1 MPLDKARGEV
11 IEGYEGKPFIVLP
24 VGLIADLNQVLVPY
38 VKPGKL
44 GRKAQGVRPLFE
56 DAMAKAAE
64 AFAAKGLFTP
74 VPHDESAIL
83 IQLYPHQ
90 RQLVFVV
97 ARMLHGQE
105 HFTTPI
111 SYDLP
116 PPVLNQIVAAAKR
129 ALLNRGNE
137 RL

>member
-1 MPLDKARGEV
+1 MPLDKERGER
-11 IEGYEGKPFIVLP
+11 IEGYEGEAFIVLP
-24 VGLIADLNQVLVPY
+24 VSLIADMNQTLVPY
-38 VKPGKL
+38 VKSGKF
-44 GRKAQGVRPLFE
+44 GKKAQGVRPLFE

-64 AFAAKGLFTP
+64 AFAQKGLYAP
-74 VPHDESAIL
+74 VSRDESAIL

-97 ARMLHGQE
+97 ARMLNGKE

-116 PPVLNQIVAAAKR
+116 PPVFNQIVAAAKR
-129 ALLNRGNE
+129 TLLH
-137 RL
+137 